1 MQSQFST
8 PSDKVLTPANCND
21 RAASAL
27 ARRAA
32 PGPAPGG
39 SAGRRWLPAAVLVIA
54 GLAVAALGLAQMTD
68 TLSAPAVLILAGAML
83 ALLGGLVLVFGRA
96 SALSLEP
103 ARSPPLDQLAERL
116 ECGIESLKDLQWE
129 LRESEARYRD
139 LVDHQGDII
148 LRRDPEE
155 RLTFVNDAFCEIFG
169 VEREGVIGLSYRPHV
184 LERSG
189 DAPDAAP
196 DAGIGR
202 RRHQQLIETRDGPRW
217 FVWEDLPVLDQE
229 GGLKEIQSVGRD
241 ITDQREAEAALEE
254 ARDQAEAASRS
265 KSRFLAAM
273 SHEIRTPMNGILGMT
288 GLLHD
293 TELTA
298 EQKTYSRAINTSA
311 KTLLSLIDEILDFSK
326 IEAGK
331 LELKIA
337 PFELSG
343 AVRGVVELLAP
354 RARDKGLEIGWYID
368 PELPMTVEGDEIRIR
383 QILMNLVGNAI
394 KFTGSGGVTLE
405 MVKDGEPSQSPDGPA
420 REIQPVRFSVRD
432 TGIGLAAEARET
444 IFDEFEQ
451 ADATPA
457 RRFGGTGL
465 GLAISKRL
473 VDEMAGEIEV
483 ESDVGKGS
491 TFSFSIPFG
500 VETAGP
506 KVHQEWHW
514 PVPPRRVLIVSSGGV
529 EASVLARLI
538 AASGCDVECTDP
550 GEVLLTIWSAVD
562 RERPFDV
569 VITDTIG
576 IEQSR
581 SLLEQA
587 REAASTHDRTVKAI
601 VLIDPAE
608 RGEIKSLKSA
618 GFDAYLVRPVRPHSL
633 FAQLAADE
641 AEPAGAPAAGGPTLV
656 EVGRSAAA
664 PRPREQDLRV
674 LLAEDNDINAL
685 LARAMLEKAGCQV
698 SHVRN
703 GVAAVDAFRAALGDP
718 ASASFDLILMDIHMP
733 DMDGIEATQAIK
745 AIGGAAERP
754 PVIAL
759 TANAFPEDREQ
770 YLDAG
775 LDDYLA
781 KPFEKDELEAV
792 LAKWTEEPIGRVK
805 TGRSFSS
812 A

>member
-1 MQSQFST
+1 
-8 PSDKVLTPANCND
+8 
-21 RAASAL
+21 
-27 ARRAA
+27 
-32 PGPAPGG
+32 
-39 SAGRRWLPAAVLVIA
+39 
-54 GLAVAALGLAQMTD
+54 
-68 TLSAPAVLILAGAML
+68 
-83 ALLGGLVLVFGRA
+83 
-96 SALSLEP
+96 
-103 ARSPPLDQLAERL
+103 
-116 ECGIESLKDLQWE
+116 
-129 LRESEARYRD
+129 
-139 LVDHQGDII
+139 
-148 LRRDPEE
+148 
-155 RLTFVNDAFCEIFG
+155 
-169 VEREGVIGLSYRPHV
+169 
-184 LERSG
+184 
-189 DAPDAAP
+189 
-196 DAGIGR
+196 
-202 RRHQQLIETRDGPRW
+202 
-217 FVWEDLPVLDQE
+217 
-229 GGLKEIQSVGRD
+229 
-241 ITDQREAEAALEE
+241 
-254 ARDQAEAASRS
+254 
-265 KSRFLAAM
+265 
-273 SHEIRTPMNGILGMT
+273 ILGMT
-288 GLLHD
+288 GLLLD

-337 PFELSG
+337 PFELAG
-343 AVRGVVELLAP
+343 AVCGVVELLAP
-354 RARDKGLEIGWYID
+354 RAREKGLEIGWYID

-394 KFTGSGGVTLE
+394 KFTERGGVTLE
-405 MVKDGEPSQSPDGPA
+405 MVKDGEPAEGSGGASRAKQA
-420 REIQPVRFSVRD
+420 VRFSVRD
-432 TGIGLAAEARET
+432 TGIGLAPDARKT

-473 VDEMAGEIEV
+473 VDEMVGEIEV
-483 ESDVGKGS
+483 ESEVGEGS
-491 TFSFSIPFG
+491 TFSFTIPFA
-500 VETAGP
+500 VDASGP
-506 KVHQEWHW
+506 MVQQEWNW
-514 PVPPRRVLIVSSGGV
+514 PVPPRRVLIVASGGI
-529 EASVLARLI
+529 ESAVLARLI
-538 AASGCDVECTDP
+538 ATSGCDVECTDP

-576 IEQSR
+576 IEPSR

-587 REAASTHDRTVKAI
+587 REAASTQNRSVKAI

-608 RGEIKSLKSA
+608 RGEIKTLRSI

-633 FAQLAADE
+633 FAQLAAE
-641 AEPAGAPAAGGPTLV
+641 GAQPAGAPAALRPMPGNADRWA
-656 EVGRSAAA
+656 RS
-664 PRPREQDLRV
+664 PSSREQNLRV

-685 LARAMLEKAGCQV
+685 LARTMLEKAGCRV
-698 SHVRN
+698 THVRN
-703 GVAAVDAFRAALGDP
+703 GVAAVDAYREALADP
-718 ASASFDLILMDIHMP
+718 AGAAFDLILMDIHMP
-733 DMDGIEATQAIK
+733 DMDGIEATKAIK
-745 AIGGAAERP
+745 TIRSDAHRP

-805 TGRSFSS
+805 TGWTFGS